1 MVTDTFSRLST
12 VSTEISDEDLAMI
25 QRFVILLYDRSS
37 SCDNVNS
44 ARRFLFTKKGRSID
58 NCPPTLNALM
68 QHIYRA
74 IYQSS
79 IWRNAQI
86 LQHAEADVSNYGW
99 IVTDN
104 IASPTWMTIPEAAK
118 SCQELIKCGCKKIC
132 SGRCKCKKGGF
143 KCTELCQCG
152 GGCTNTAW
160 HLLRV
165 IFIEKRIH
173 FYNLAD

>member
-12 VSTEISDEDLAMI
+12 GSTEISDEDLAML
-25 QRFVILLYDRSS
+25 QRFVVLLYDRSS

-44 ARRFLFTKKGRSID
+44 ARRFLFTKKGRPID

-86 LQHAEADVSNYGW
+86 LQHAEADVGNYG
-99 IVTDN
+99 
-104 IASPTWMTIPEAAK
+104 
-118 SCQELIKCGCKKIC
+118 
-132 SGRCKCKKGGF
+132 
-143 KCTELCQCG
+143 
-152 GGCTNTAW
+152 
-160 HLLRV
+160 
-165 IFIEKRIH
+165 
-173 FYNLAD
+173 